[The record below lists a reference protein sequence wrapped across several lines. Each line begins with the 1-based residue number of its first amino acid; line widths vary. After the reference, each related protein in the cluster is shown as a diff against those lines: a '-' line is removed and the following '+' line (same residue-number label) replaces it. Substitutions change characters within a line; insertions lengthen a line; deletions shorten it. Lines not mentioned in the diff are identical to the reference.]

1 MRVLK
6 IMMIGLG
13 CLGLGGCE
21 QIEQLTYTVIE
32 NMEIERQL
40 PLCELNQD
48 NLTEFTC
55 GEQIYTIS
63 SEVVTLKEVGA
74 PIGKINFSVTLN
86 GDKQMMIQ
94 KQLREIEWLPQEEIE
109 NRMHLT
115 FGWIHEIKGD
125 SENIVV
131 NINPKYYIA
140 KLN

>member
-1 MRVLK
+1 MRGLK
-6 IMMIGLG
+6 IMMVGLG
-13 CLGLGGCE
+13 CLGLGGCK
-21 QIEQLTYTVIE
+21 QIEQLTNTVIE

-48 NLTEFTC
+48 NLNGFTC
-55 GEQIYTIS
+55 GEQTYMIS
-63 SEVVTLKEVGA
+63 SEVVTLNEVGN

-86 GDKQMMIQ
+86 GDKQMMTQ
-94 KQLREIEWLPQEEIE
+94 KQLREIEWLPQKEIE
-109 NRMHLT
+109 NRTHLT